1 MERKLLRYGIMTIAF
16 LTIPMIFILLVSSQS
31 IPKEYGKEWPEVKRI
46 AELVTIGYFKK
57 EKNLEIVIDKISP
70 SEEYRTHEIF
80 LYGHVTDNELQKV
93 YAVVNFSEH
102 YSVEDISEYELKSK
116 SS

>member
-1 MERKLLRYGIMTIAF
+1 MERKLLRYGIMSIAF
-16 LTIPMIFILLVSSQS
+16 LTIPMIFIHLISSQS
-31 IPKEYGKEWPEVKRI
+31 IPKEYGKEWPEVKRT

-57 EKNLEIVIDKISP
+57 EKNLDIVIDKISP

-80 LYGHVTDNELQKV
+80 LYGHAADNELKEI

-102 YSVEDISEYELKSK
+102 YSVKDISEYKLKSK
-116 SS
+116 GS

>member
-1 MERKLLRYGIMTIAF
+1 M
-16 LTIPMIFILLVSSQS
+16 
-31 IPKEYGKEWPEVKRI
+31 
-46 AELVTIGYFKK
+46 TIGYSKK
-57 EKNLEIVIDKISP
+57 EKNLDIVIDKISP

-102 YSVEDISEYELKSK
+102 YSIKEISEYELKSK
-116 SS
+116 GS